1 MRASFREKEKLA
13 FVIRVHL
20 ISSSKIPVMLRKSWS
35 NYLSLEEFN
44 RNGTSQDQNRKY
56 KESSQRIKAEVIK
69 KTKGRDHM
77 R

>member
-1 MRASFREKEKLA
+1 MSVFPELVLLDESIVQRTDFREKEKLA

-20 ISSSKIPVMLRKSWS
+20 ISPSKIPVMLRKSWS

-56 KESSQRIKAEVIK
+56 KESS
-69 KTKGRDHM
+69 
-77 R
+77 